1 MSHAEPRESRSS
13 GGARAGLTALT
24 VGALGVVFGDIGT
37 SPLYAFQS
45 VFYVDGGIVHPTEGN
60 VYGVVSLIF
69 WTITLIVSI
78 KYVTFVMR
86 ADNDGEGGIMA
97 LVALVQRTL
106 GPTNRA
112 TAKLVALGLLGAALF
127 FGDSAITPALSVLSA
142 VDGLKVVDPGLGD
155 LVLPLTVGTLTA
167 LFAAERWGTERIGG
181 LFGPVMLV
189 WFGALALAGVREVA
203 QRPAI
208 LKGLSPTYALS
219 FLVDE
224 RWVALVAMGAVVL
237 AVTGAEA
244 LYADMGHFGRR
255 PIRLAWFALVFPA
268 LTLNYLGQAALIAG
282 HPRATTNPFYL
293 LLPAWSRAPM
303 VVLAGAA
310 TVIASQAVISGA
322 FSLTSQA
329 IRLGFLP
336 RVAIWHTS
344 RTAAGQIYIP
354 LVNWTL
360 YAVVLTLALAFGSGT
375 RLAGAY
381 GVAVTGT
388 FIITT
393 ILFLV
398 VARARWHWARWKIA
412 VGVFLFLGLE
422 CTFFV
427 ANLPK
432 VPDGGWVT
440 LLIAAIMFTLMR
452 TWQRGSQII
461 AAKRARDEGSLQG
474 FLDELHGE
482 GAQVVRVPGTAIFPN
497 GSSRTAPLA
506 LRATVDRLHVLE
518 QYVVIVSAESVSSP
532 HVAPEDQVRV
542 DDLGSRT
549 DGVALVT
556 ARYGFRDVQDVP
568 AVLRRAIAAGLECD
582 VDLEQA
588 SYFLS
593 RTRIAVSDTPGMAQW
608 RKRLYL
614 VMAHTAVD
622 AADELSLPGERT
634 VVIASQVAL

>member
-1 MSHAEPRESRSS
+1 MQERVESS
-13 GGARAGLTALT
+13 GGRAAAGLAALT
-24 VGALGVVFGDIGT
+24 LGALGIVFGDIGT

-45 VFYVDGGIVHPTEGN
+45 VFAADGGIVRPTEAN

-106 GPTNRA
+106 GPTHRA
-112 TAKLVALGLLGAALF
+112 TAKLVVLGAVGAALF
-127 FGDSAITPALSVLSA
+127 YGDSAITPALSVLSA
-142 VDGLKVVDPGLGD
+142 VEGLKVVDPGLGD
-155 LVLPLTVGTLTA
+155 VVLPLTVGTLAA
-167 LFAAERWGTERIGG
+167 LFAAERWGTERIGA
-181 LFGPVMLV
+181 LFGPIMLL
-189 WFGALALAGVREVA
+189 WFGALALAGARLVA
-203 QRPAI
+203 ERPAI

-224 RWVALVAMGAVVL
+224 GWVALVAIGAVVL

-244 LYADMGHFGRR
+244 LYADMGHFGRT

-268 LTLNYLGQAALIAG
+268 LTLNYLGQAALILDQ
-282 HPRATTNPFYL
+282 PQATSNPFYL

-310 TVIASQAVISGA
+310 TVIASQAVITGA

-336 RVAIWHTS
+336 RVAIRHTS
-344 RTAAGQIYIP
+344 STEAGQIYIP
-354 LVNWTL
+354 LVNWAL
-360 YAVVLTLALAFGSGT
+360 FAVVMTLALAFGSST

-381 GVAVTGT
+381 GVAVSGT

-393 ILFLV
+393 VLFLV
-398 VARARWHWARWKIA
+398 VARMRWHWARWKIA
-412 VGVFLFLGLE
+412 VGVLLFLGLE
-422 CTFFV
+422 TTFLV
-427 ANLPK
+427 GNVPK
-432 VPDGGWVT
+432 VPQGGWVT

-461 AAKRARDEGSLQG
+461 AAKRAREEGTLRG
-474 FLDELHGE
+474 FLEELHGE
-482 GAQVVRVPGTAIFPN
+482 DSQVVRVPGTAIFPN
-497 GSSRTAPLA
+497 GSSTTAPLA
-506 LRATVDRLHVLE
+506 LRETAGRLHVL
-518 QYVVIVSAESVSSP
+518 QKSVVIVSAESVNSP
-532 HVAPEDQVRV
+532 HVAPGEQVRV
-542 DDLGSRT
+542 DDLGSRA

-556 ARYGFRDVQDVP
+556 ARFGFQDTQDVP
-568 AVLRRAIAAGLECD
+568 AALRRAVAAGLEVD
-582 VDLEQA
+582 IDLEHA

-593 RTRIAVSDTPGMAQW
+593 RTRIVVSDVPGMAQW
-608 RKRLYL
+608 RKQLYL
-614 VMAHTAVD
+614 VMAHTAAD
-622 AADELSLPGERT
+622 PADEMSLPGERT
-634 VVIASQVAL
+634 VVIASEVAF